1 MNNPKIL
8 SALPAEDKKLIVKF
22 QNGVEKVYDCQP
34 LIEKYDAFKV
44 LENDVFFK
52 QVKVDAGGYGIS
64 WDDKADLSEDELWT
78 NAVEIVAV

>member
-8 SALPAEDKKLIVKF
+8 SVAPVEDKKLIVKF
-22 QNGVEKVYDCQP
+22 QNGVEKVYDCKP
-34 LIEKYDAFKV
+34 LIEKYAAFKV

-64 WDDKADLSEDELWT
+64 WDDKVDLSEDELWT
-78 NAVEIVAV
+78 NAVEMVAA

>member
-8 SALPAEDKKLIVKF
+8 SVSPDEDKKLIVKF
-22 QNGVEKVYDCQP
+22 QDGVEKAYDCKP
-34 LIEKYDAFKV
+34 LIEKYAAFKV

-64 WDDKADLSEDELWT
+64 WDDKVDLSEDELWT
-78 NAVEIVAV
+78 NAVEIVAA